1 MLPDIKLD
9 NVLTYGSEG
18 QYYTTNLRLAT
29 NGMALTL
36 ADTRD
41 DERVTLDNNLLNI
54 RIQDTN
60 TEDGEIQW
68 INHWT
73 LESLNALLSGF
84 GWKASYVNDKSL
96 EVQIAPN
103 S

>member
-29 NGMALTL
+29 NGMAITL
-36 ADTRD
+36 D
-41 DERVTLDNNLLNI
+41 DSKDLNLPLDNNLLNI

>member
-1 MLPDIKLD
+1 MAITLDDSKDLNLP
-9 NVLTYGSEG
+9 
-18 QYYTTNLRLAT
+18 
-29 NGMALTL
+29 
-36 ADTRD
+36 
-41 DERVTLDNNLLNI
+41 LDNNLLNI

-60 TEDGEIQW
+60 TEDGEVQW

-96 EVQIAPN
+96 EVQIAL
-103 S
+103 SR

>member
-36 ADTRD
+36 DDTRD

-54 RIQDTN
+54 RIN
-60 TEDGEIQW
+60 LSI
-68 INHWT
+68 T
-73 LESLNALLSGF
+73 LRSDYLKIFKVTIHVSNLS
-84 GWKASYVNDKSL
+84 
-96 EVQIAPN
+96 
-103 S
+103 